1 MNKLMRRLLSSAL
14 VGALMAGMCLTA
26 SAYGD
31 FKYPSGYWPVHT
43 EWEAAVEAKDLD
55 GVIAAAQKTYDV
67 LNPLGLGQDV
77 CENLAPKARL
87 ASWACEIKGDAA
99 GAITWAERQRTYCK
113 WLNEC
118 GLTNEYGSS
127 YDYTDMLQSIDSRL
141 DYLRAAQTVTVYAQ
155 ADNSGS
161 PYSAGPR
168 TGTWYGTPVD
178 GSRSDTNAA
187 LVYITF
193 NDPNSVEYWF
203 EYYSNNSASF
213 RKAADGGVIELAWN
227 FDPES
232 TAGARAVLS
241 ADSYIAESLRAMGGL
256 NATVLLRLGA
266 EMNNWSDSDP
276 QVFKQAF
283 QKVAS
288 AARAYSNIQMVFSPN
303 DISNR
308 NVTISDYY
316 PGDAYVDWVGMS
328 TYHNSQYVSYD
339 RSKGVASYSFDYDKY
354 YDDAFYGVG
363 IYDNDPLITIKP
375 IVDLAKAHNKPVMIS
390 ECGFAY
396 RSDTAADLTAYATAQ
411 LNWFYSYLNMVY
423 PEVKAVFYFDTTSP
437 DTTYSYNFSGSSAL
451 SGAYTKAIR
460 DNGAYL
466 ADVNGTATGWTTLD
480 KAALD
485 GQGTVRLA
493 AYATFPGQH
502 STTVKYFL
510 DGREVYSATQAPFY
524 YDLNL
529 DSLSGGNHTL
539 KVEASGGQFTGSSQS
554 YTISKAGGQPSGGQ
568 SSGGNQPVNAQAM
581 PTNDSLTA
589 DGVLQNPTVYK
600 INDSNYFGIRDLAAI
615 LNGTGKQFSVGYD
628 GGANAVTAT
637 SGQSYEA
644 VGTELAGAAQGGN
657 KNAMASNDSIY
668 INGSKA
674 SVEVYKIDGSNY
686 FKLRDLGKALDFY
699 VGWTAEQGMFI
710 DTTKSYSE

>member
-1 MNKLMRRLLSSAL
+1 MNKFVRRLFSGALAGAL
-14 VGALMAGMCLTA
+14 VTALCLTVS

-31 FKYPSGYWPVHT
+31 FKYPSSYWPVHT
-43 EWEAAVEAKDLD
+43 QWEDAVAAKDPD
-55 GVIAAAQKTYDV
+55 SVIAAAQKTYDV
-67 LNPLGLGQDV
+67 LNPLGLSQDV
-77 CENLAPKARL
+77 CENLEPKAHR
-87 ASWACEIKGDAA
+87 ASWACEIKGDIA

-118 GLTNEYGSS
+118 GLTNEYGNS

-155 ADNSGS
+155 TGSSGS
-161 PYSAGPR
+161 SYSAGPR

-193 NDPNSVEYWF
+193 NDPNSVAYWF
-203 EYYSNNSASF
+203 DYYSSNSASF
-213 RKAADGGVIELAWN
+213 RRAADGGVIELAWN

-241 ADSYIAESLRAMGGL
+241 AGGYIAESLRAMGSL

-283 QKVAS
+283 QEVAT

-339 RSKGVASYSFDYDKY
+339 QSKGVASYSFDYDKY

-363 IYDNDPLITIKP
+363 IYDHDPLITIKP
-375 IVDLAKAHNKPVMIS
+375 IVELAKAHNKPVMIS

-396 RSDTAADLTAYATAQ
+396 RSNTGADLTAYATAQ

-423 PEVKAVFYFDTTSP
+423 PEVKAVFYFDSSRSGSA
-437 DTTYSYNFSGSSAL
+437 YSYSFSGSSAL
-451 SGAYTKAIR
+451 SSAYERAIR
-460 DNGAYL
+460 ENGAYL
-466 ADVNGTATGWTTLD
+466 ADVNGSATGWTTLD
-480 KAALD
+480 KAALS
-485 GQGTVRLA
+485 GKGTVRLA

-502 STTVKYFL
+502 STTVKYIL
-510 DGREVYSATQAPFY
+510 DGREVHSATQAPFY

-529 DSLSGGNHTL
+529 DGLSGGSHTL
-539 KVEASGGQFTGSSQS
+539 KVEASGGQFTGGSQT
-554 YTISKAGGQPSGGQ
+554 YTIQIAGGQ
-568 SSGGNQPVNAQAM
+568 SSGGNQPANAQAM
-581 PTNDSLTA
+581 PTNDRLTA
-589 DGVLQNPTVYK
+589 DGALQSPTVYK

-637 SGQSYEA
+637 SGQPYEA
-644 VGTELAGAAQGGN
+644 AGTELAGAAQGGS
-657 KNAMASNDSIY
+657 KDAMASNDAIY
-668 INGSKA
+668 INGAKA